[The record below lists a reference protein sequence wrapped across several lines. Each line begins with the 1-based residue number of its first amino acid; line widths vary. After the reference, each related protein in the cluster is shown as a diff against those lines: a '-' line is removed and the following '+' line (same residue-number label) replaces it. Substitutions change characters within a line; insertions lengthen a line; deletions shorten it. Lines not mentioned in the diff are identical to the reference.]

1 MKQHV
6 VLVGLP
12 GSGKTTVGQLLAER
26 LGVRFVDVDAV
37 IVRREGRP
45 VPVIFAERGEA
56 AFRDMEQR
64 EVRALLEREPA
75 VLAPGGGW
83 AAQPG
88 AVAQARE
95 RALVIYLRT
104 TPDTATKRV
113 GPGNRPTLMGGD
125 PGDLMRDLLRDR
137 ESAYLEADATV
148 DTDGKEPAAVV
159 DEVLRL
165 ARMGG
170 G

>member
-1 MKQHV
+1 MKRHV

-12 GSGKTTVGQLLAER
+12 GAGKSTVGRLLADR
-26 LGVRFVDVDAV
+26 LGVPFVDVDAV

-45 VPVIFAERGEA
+45 VSVIFAEHGEA
-56 AFRDMEQR
+56 AFREMERR
-64 EVRALLEREPA
+64 EVLALLERDPA

-88 AVAQARE
+88 AVARARE

-104 TPDTATKRV
+104 KPDTATKRV

-148 DTDGKEPAAVV
+148 DTDGKEPATVV

-165 ARMGG
+165 ARLGAG
-170 G
+170 